1 MALPT
6 TTPVAAILR
15 ANLVRVPDRNN
26 NVEMGVEMRVEMRM
40 KRKMQ
45 PPTTFLTKERRR
57 DQAGRQPSVTSSRT
71 ALQRVTLKANT
82 QGTITSHQ
90 TRRRG
95 DLDQKN
101 K

>member
-6 TTPVAAILR
+6 TTPVEAILR
-15 ANLVRVPDRNN
+15 AILARVPD
-26 NVEMGVEMRVEMRM
+26 EMGVEMRVEMRI